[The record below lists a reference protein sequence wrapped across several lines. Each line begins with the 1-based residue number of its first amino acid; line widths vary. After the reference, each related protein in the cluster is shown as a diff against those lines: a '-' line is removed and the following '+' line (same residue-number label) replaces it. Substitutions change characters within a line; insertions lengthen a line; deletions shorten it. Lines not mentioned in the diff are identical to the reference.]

1 MNKTRRQYNCP
12 YGNNKKVTHL
22 PRCRK
27 FVEPFRQQPP
37 LLGHVPN
44 LALHDRALHPN
55 TLAHVFLLANL
66 STKHGVS
73 LIAYTHANKN
83 KLTFASS
90 IRARSGSLFSNSSL
104 NAASQIS
111 SLSGFT
117 TKASSRTSRA
127 PGTSPH
133 SQRSFAACKEST
145 TSD

>member
-1 MNKTRRQYNCP
+1 VNKTRRQYNCP

-104 NAASQIS
+104 NACEPDIFTLGIHHE
-111 SLSGFT
+111 SLLQDVP
-117 TKASSRTSRA
+117 RA
-127 PGTSPH
+127 RDVAAQPTLL
-133 SQRSFAACKEST
+133 RSL
-145 TSD
+145 